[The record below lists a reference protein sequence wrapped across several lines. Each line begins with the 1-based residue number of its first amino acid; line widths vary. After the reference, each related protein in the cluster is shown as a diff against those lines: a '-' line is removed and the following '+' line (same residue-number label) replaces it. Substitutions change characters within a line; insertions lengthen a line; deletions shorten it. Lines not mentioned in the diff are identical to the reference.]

1 MSSNKV
7 QLTFYGAA
15 GTVTGSRYLI
25 STEHTRVLVDCGL
38 FQGVKPLRQKNWE
51 PFPIPASEVDA
62 VFLTHAHLDHSGYL
76 PALVK
81 QGFRGPIY
89 CTRATF
95 DLCKLLLIDAA
106 KLAEEEAEYNNR
118 HGTSKHHPALP
129 LFTTDDAEQAL
140 KLFEPADNNVAEFSN
155 IHVDYYGNGHILG
168 SCFLDVTVEGR
179 HILFS
184 GDVGRPS
191 DFIMKTPTAPVYADY
206 LVVESTYGNRLHD
219 KRDIKDNLADAVNET
234 LRHGGTVLIPAFAV
248 GRSQMV
254 IYLLYQLQR
263 KGLIPRV
270 PIYLDSP
277 MAISATELLLRHHQ
291 LHRLSA
297 QECKAM
303 EENVHFCRTVDQS
316 IALNNL
322 QSPAIIV
329 SASGMATGGRVLH
342 HLMRLITDS
351 RNTIIFA
358 GYQARGTRGARLV
371 GGEERIRIFGQ
382 YFPVKAQ
389 IINYDFLSA
398 HADRDELIHWL
409 KNIPVAPK
417 HSFVTHGEED
427 ASQAFCQ
434 CLQDT
439 FGWKASTPA
448 LGDSIEL

>member
-1 MSSNKV
+1 MGSNDV
-7 QLTFYGAA
+7 HLTFYGAA

-25 STEHTRVLVDCGL
+25 TTDDERVVIDCGL
-38 FQGVKPLRQKNWE
+38 FQGLKSLRLKNWE
-51 PFPIPASEVDA
+51 PFPVPASEVDA

-76 PALVK
+76 PALVE

-89 CTRATF
+89 CTRATY

-106 KLAEEEAEYNNR
+106 KLAEEEAAYNNR

-140 KLFEPADNNVAEFSN
+140 KLFEPVDTNVAKFADIRVEF
-155 IHVDYYGNGHILG
+155 HGNGHILG
-168 SCFLDVTVEGR
+168 SSYLDVTVEGR

-191 DFIMKTPTAPVYADY
+191 DFIMKTPTPPVYADY

-219 KRDIKDNLADAVNET
+219 KRDIKENLADAVRET
-234 LRHGGTVLIPAFAV
+234 LRRGGTVLIPAFAV

-270 PIYLDSP
+270 PVYLDSP
-277 MAISATELLLRHHQ
+277 MAISATELLLRYHE
-291 LHRLSA
+291 LHRLSP

-303 EENVHFCRTVDQS
+303 EENVHFCRTVEQS
-316 IALNNL
+316 IALNNMEV
-322 QSPAIIV
+322 PAVIV

-342 HLMRLITDS
+342 HLMRLVTDA

-358 GYQARGTRGARLV
+358 GYQAKGTRGDRLV
-371 GGEERIRIFGQ
+371 SGEERIRIFGQ
-382 YFPVKAQ
+382 YYPVKAQ

-409 KNIPVAPK
+409 KKIPVAPK
-417 HSFVTHGEED
+417 HTFITHGEED

-439 FGWKASTPA
+439 FGWQASTPA
-448 LGDSIEL
+448 LGDSVEL